1 MGPCGQVK
9 KWIEENIQIP
19 AERFVTQFREAC
31 EEYKRLIEEQLQQ
44 PVERWVSELRQTC
57 VEQSCNWWCL
67 CCNKWLCWAFWVVV
81 KVVTWIVVTIVK
93 WVVYL
98 VCKVVAFIV
107 KVVVQIFM
115 TVWKWLVVFV
125 VCLFTDPVAAIKSI
139 RDLWS
144 GILDIYE
151 TVVEFGKELLED
163 LGELLGEYGALWES
177 LLSAIPLIGPLLAG
191 LVRWG
196 VEWVRSFIELF
207 RGLFS
212 DIADVVFGVFR
223 LNLCRIVAGGAGI
236 GIDVLHVISLVFRI
250 PGGAV
255 GGVRDSYD
263 ENAVRA
269 VVEAALQESFGEDLE
284 GLRLARRKIRI
295 NQRPF
300 GLPLTLDVRRFF
312 ISSRSDSI
320 DLRELHDRGLLNLSA
335 ASNLATDCSQTNE
348 AGERQTFV
356 LNNPRWEVVY
366 AGTETPVDYRTI
378 RLFLEQGPDAVPE
391 FQVFAI
397 RRDVLRRSLDVTKR
411 KGFQLGVDF
420 SWTIGIYEITR
431 LDEVRVPDTQ
441 AGNDALMRRVGRTG
455 RGDDLCRI
463 PSLAI
468 SDT

>member
-366 AGTETPVDYRTI
+366 AGT
-378 RLFLEQGPDAVPE
+378 
-391 FQVFAI
+391 
-397 RRDVLRRSLDVTKR
+397 
-411 KGFQLGVDF
+411 
-420 SWTIGIYEITR
+420 
-431 LDEVRVPDTQ
+431 
-441 AGNDALMRRVGRTG
+441 
-455 RGDDLCRI
+455 
-463 PSLAI
+463 
-468 SDT
+468 